1 MQNRATIG
9 VDYAGRYDYALN
21 RRGEGTPVSS
31 TNRLG
36 YANDDRTAI
45 RNFSADLGSSGTWR
59 PRETMS
65 LRSTVGAQYVNY
77 YIEQNNADASQL
89 PPGAVTPNA
98 GAVLSPTSAA
108 TYTKTLGFFIEEQ
121 FGWKDR
127 LFLTGAVR
135 TDQNSAF
142 GTEFQRVFYPKVSV
156 SWVVSEENFFPE
168 FTWVDQLRLRSAYGM
183 SGVQPAANDAAKQF
197 DAALT
202 SYRATD
208 TPSAIYTAI
217 GNTSL
222 RPEKTSEI
230 EGGFD
235 LRLFGKANLE
245 LTFYH
250 KDTKDALISAPVAPS
265 AGVAEN
271 VRRNLGAVTNNGV
284 EVLVSSQVIEH
295 RWAAADVS
303 FTFARN
309 KNKLV
314 KLGVDDN
321 GDPLPPIINGHWQAR
336 ADYPLFGFWA
346 RPITGWQDK
355 NGDGII
361 AYNTDP
367 TLNEVFVGADTIF
380 RGNSVPVNTATLL
393 PGIELLDRKLRIQT
407 LFEYKGG
414 YKHYNNTE
422 RIRCASRVNCTGLS
436 NPNASFKD
444 QATAVAHLELPVD
457 LRTLD
462 GFFEKA
468 DFVRWR
474 EISASYTLPNSFAAR
489 YMRAHSANINI
500 SARNLSLWTSY
511 SGLDPEVDR
520 LAGGSNNAPPEEFQ
534 TMGIPTYFVVRL
546 NLGF

>member
-1 MQNRATIG
+1 
-9 VDYAGRYDYALN
+9 
-21 RRGEGTPVSS
+21 
-31 TNRLG
+31 
-36 YANDDRTAI
+36 
-45 RNFSADLGSSGTWR
+45 
-59 PRETMS
+59 
-65 LRSTVGAQYVNY
+65 
-77 YIEQNNADASQL
+77 
-89 PPGAVTPNA
+89 
-98 GAVLSPTSAA
+98 
-108 TYTKTLGFFIEEQ
+108 
-121 FGWKDR
+121 
-127 LFLTGAVR
+127 
-135 TDQNSAF
+135 
-142 GTEFQRVFYPKVSV
+142 
-156 SWVVSEENFFPE
+156 
-168 FTWVDQLRLRSAYGM
+168 M
-183 SGVQPAANDAAKQF
+183 SGVQPGANDAAKQF

-208 TPSAIYTAI
+208 SPSAIYTEI

-235 LRLFGKANLE
+235 ARLFGRSNFE
-245 LTFYH
+245 LTFYQ
-250 KDTKDALISAPVAPS
+250 KDTKDALISAPIAPS
-265 AGVAEN
+265 SGVADDI
-271 VRRNLGAVTNNGV
+271 RRNLGAVRNRGF
-284 EVLVSSQVIEH
+284 ELFASSQVLDR
-295 RWAAADVS
+295 RWASADIA

-309 KNKLV
+309 KNTLV
-314 KLGVDDN
+314 KLGVDDS
-321 GDPLPPIINGHWQAR
+321 GQPLPPIINGHWQAR
-336 ADYPLFGFWA
+336 AGYPLFGFWA

-367 TLNEVFVGADTIF
+367 ALNEVFVGADTIF
-380 RGNSVPVNTATLL
+380 RGNSVPVNTATFL
-393 PGIELLDRKLRIQT
+393 PGVELLDRKLRLQA

-422 RIRCASRVNCTGLS
+422 RIRCASRVNCIGLS
-436 NPNASFKD
+436 NPNADLKD

-474 EISASYTLPNSFAAR
+474 EVSASYTLPNAFAAR
-489 YMRAHSANINI
+489 YMRARSATVNV

-520 LAGGSNNAPPEEFQ
+520 LAGQAAATVNAPPEEFQ
-534 TMGIPTYFVVRL
+534 TMGIPTYFVVRV